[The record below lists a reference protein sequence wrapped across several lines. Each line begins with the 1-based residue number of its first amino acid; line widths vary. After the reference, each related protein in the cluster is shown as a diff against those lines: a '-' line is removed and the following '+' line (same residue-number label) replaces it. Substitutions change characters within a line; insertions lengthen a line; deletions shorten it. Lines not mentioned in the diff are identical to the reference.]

1 MGTDPIFPRFSEA
14 EYERRKRVVLAEMAK
29 RELDA
34 LVIVGDSGSRGANH
48 ANIYWLTNWLDPGP
62 AYVIMT
68 ADAGPSLLISNP
80 LYLHSARRAGRA
92 VEMDAFVYG
101 RNPGEL
107 LAQRLA
113 DSGCSKGRIGI
124 AGVRNVGRTAMSSEH
139 RDALAAGLP
148 QATFVDAL
156 DVLAEAR
163 RLKSAEE
170 LEWFQR
176 GAEFTDRVIERLAE
190 NVRIGMPEHELLAI
204 NAEAVLRDGGNL
216 RLQYMGATSME
227 NPEIIF
233 PWQYP
238 STRRLQ
244 RGDVLLTEISACYG
258 LYAGQI
264 HRPFSIG
271 SRPTPEY
278 QRLYDVA
285 AETYHRVLEA
295 LKPGATDH
303 DVRAA
308 AAVVDDRGCRTYD
321 ALLHGWGVHIEDPRL
336 DLPSAMIKRPQMPI
350 VFKAGMLMVIQPN
363 VVSADGKRGIQAGGL
378 VVIEERG
385 ARPMHRYPME
395 FVHVD

>member
-1 MGTDPIFPRFSEA
+1 MAAEPIFPRFSDA
-14 EYERRKRVVLAEMAK
+14 EYERRKQVVLAEMAK

-62 AYVIMT
+62 AYVMLT
-68 ADAGPSLLISNP
+68 PHAGPSLLISNP
-80 LYLHSARRAGRA
+80 LYLHSARRAGCAR
-92 VEMDAFVYG
+92 ETDAFVYG
-101 RNPGEL
+101 ENPGRL
-107 LAQRLA
+107 LAHRLA
-113 DSGCSKGRIGI
+113 DLGCSKGRIGI
-124 AGVRNVGRTAMSSEH
+124 VGVRNVGRTAMSSEH
-139 RDALAAGLP
+139 RDALVAGLP

-170 LEWFQR
+170 LEWFRR
-176 GAEFTDRVIERLAE
+176 GAEFTDKVIKRLAE
-190 NVRIGMPEHELLAI
+190 NVRVGMPEHELLAI

-216 RLQYMGATSME
+216 RLQYMGATSMQD
-227 NPEIIF
+227 PEIIF

-244 RGDVLLTEISACYG
+244 RGDVLLTEISASYG

-271 SRPTPEY
+271 ARPTPEY
-278 QRLYDVA
+278 QGLYDA
-285 AETYHRVLEA
+285 AADAYHRVLEA
-295 LKPGATDH
+295 LKPGATDG

-308 AAVVDDRGCRTYD
+308 AAVIEDRGYRTYD
-321 ALLHGWGVHIEDPRL
+321 ALVHGWGVHIEDPRL
-336 DLPSAMIKRPQMPI
+336 DLPSAIIKRPQMPI

-363 VVSADGKRGIQAGGL
+363 VVTADGKRGIQAGGL
-378 VVIEERG
+378 VVIEEGG
-385 ARPMHRYPME
+385 ARPMHRFPME
-395 FVHVD
+395 FIHID

>member
-1 MGTDPIFPRFSEA
+1 MDDEQIFPRFSEA
-14 EYERRKRVVLAEMAK
+14 EYERRERAVRAEMEK
-29 RELDA
+29 RGLDA

-48 ANIYWLTNWLDPGP
+48 ANVYWLTNWQDPGP
-62 AYVIMT
+62 AYVLM
-68 ADAGPSLLISNP
+68 AAGAGPSLMISNS

-92 VEMDAFVYG
+92 RETNAFVYG
-101 RNPGEL
+101 SNPGEQ
-107 LAQRLA
+107 LAQQLA
-113 DSGCSKGRIGI
+113 DWGCSRGRIGI
-124 AGVRNVGRTAMSSEH
+124 VGVRNVGRTAMSAEH
-139 RDALAAGLP
+139 RDALAATLP

-170 LEWFQR
+170 LAWFQR
-176 GAEFTDRVIERLAE
+176 GAEFTDKIIERLSE
-190 NVRIGMPEHELLAI
+190 NVRVGMPEYELLAI

-238 STRRLQ
+238 STRRIQ
-244 RGDVLLTEISACYG
+244 RGDVLLTEISASYG

-278 QRLYDVA
+278 QQLYEVA
-285 AETYHRVLEA
+285 AEAYHRVVEA
-295 LKPGATDH
+295 LRPGATDH

-308 AAVVDDRGCRTYD
+308 AADIDRKGYRTYD

-336 DLPSAMIKRPQMPI
+336 DIPSAMIKRPQMPV
-350 VFKAGMLMVIQPN
+350 VFQAGMLMVIQPN
-363 VVSADGKRGIQAGGL
+363 VVTADGKRGLQAGGL
-378 VVIEERG
+378 VVIEEGG
-385 ARPMHRYPME
+385 ARPMHRYPMQ
-395 FVHVD
+395 FIRVD